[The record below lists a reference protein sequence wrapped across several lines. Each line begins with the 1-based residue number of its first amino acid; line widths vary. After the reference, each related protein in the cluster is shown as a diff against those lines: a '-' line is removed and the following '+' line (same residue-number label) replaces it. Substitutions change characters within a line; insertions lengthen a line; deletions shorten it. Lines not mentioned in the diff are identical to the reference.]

1 MVDAHQTFVIVG
13 GGLAGAKAAE
23 TLRSEG
29 FTGRVILIGDER
41 DHPYE
46 RPPLSKGYLTGKEE
60 RDSVFVHEPAWYARA
75 EVELHLGQ
83 TVTSIDR
90 KLRCVHLGDGTSV
103 RYDKLLLATGAEP
116 RRLDIPGTDLAGV
129 HHLRRLAH
137 ADRLRQTLTALGR
150 DNGHLVIA
158 GAGWIGLEVAS
169 AARGYGAEV
178 TVVETAPTPL
188 HHVIGPELGQLFT
201 ELHQEHGVR
210 FHFGARLTEIIGQD
224 GMVLSARTDDGEEH
238 PAHDVL
244 AAIGAAPRTVLA
256 EAAGLDLGDRVQGGG
271 IAVDSA
277 LRTSDPDIYAAGDVA
292 AFPLAYPRTGL
303 GAGLSAGPGS
313 GPGAAPSALR
323 VRVEHWANAL
333 NGGPAAARAMLGQ
346 DVTYDRVPYFFS
358 DQYDLGLE
366 YSGWAPPG
374 SYDQVVVRGDAGKR
388 EFVAFWLKDRRVLA
402 GMNVNVWDV
411 TEDIQRLIRSG
422 EQQDPDALA
431 DPGVPLG
438 SLGTPGT
445 HHG

>member
-1 MVDAHQTFVIVG
+1 MVDAHRTFVIVG

-23 TLRSEG
+23 TLRAEG

-46 RPPLSKGYLTGKEE
+46 RPPLSKGYLAGKDG
-60 RDSVFVHEPAWYARA
+60 RDSVFVQKPAWYAGTQ
-75 EVELHLGQ
+75 VELHLGQ
-83 TVTSIDR
+83 TVTAVDR
-90 KLRCVHLGDGTSV
+90 DTHRVLLGDGTSL

-116 RRLDIPGTDLAGV
+116 RRLDIPGTELAGV

-137 ADRLRQTLTALGR
+137 ADRLRQVLSALGR

-158 GAGWIGLEVAS
+158 GAGWIGLEVAA

-178 TVVETAPTPL
+178 TVVEAESTPL
-188 HHVIGPELGQLFT
+188 HQAIGPELGQLFT
-201 ELHQEHGVR
+201 ELHQDRGVR
-210 FHFGARLTEIIGQD
+210 FHFGARLTEITGQD
-224 GMVLSARTDDGEEH
+224 GMVLAARTDDGEEH

-244 AAIGAAPRTVLA
+244 AAIGAAPRTALA
-256 EAAGLDLGDRVQGGG
+256 EAAGLTLAGRSAGGG
-271 IAVDSA
+271 IAVDAS

-292 AFPLAYPRTGL
+292 AFPLTAHGAPGGL
-303 GAGLSAGPGS
+303 V
-313 GPGAAPSALR
+313 

-346 DVTYDRVPYFFS
+346 DVTYDRIPYFFS

-388 EFVAFWLKDRRVLA
+388 EFIAFWLKDRRVLA

-411 TEDIQRLIRSG
+411 TADIQRLIRSG
-422 EQQDPDALA
+422 APQDLDALA
-431 DPGVPLG
+431 DPNVPLAA
-438 SLGTPGT
+438 LGT
-445 HHG
+445 